1 MRKLIFSV
9 LMLAV
14 LAPAVPAEA
23 RGWRVHVGGG
33 VHTGGGFRYGG
44 GYRAPRVYVHGGAR
58 VRYWSPRIWRPT
70 WYWAWWRPYW
80 RTYVYYDTPS
90 YGYAPCCAVEGGAVV
105 GTTVVRPP
113 DEPNVGVGIRGSATS
128 FGEDR
133 PRAEG
138 IGGVLRFR
146 VSSVELE
153 LEVAHD
159 RYTQDLARRDTRV
172 GTALYVPL
180 FGTTLQPYVVGGLGL
195 NFVDYNDGL
204 DPRTQ
209 GYLAGGGGLAL
220 NFSRSFTLSADVRYV
235 VRHFFDDNPN
245 ADIQTAKT
253 FAPVPPMGS
262 SDADRRE
269 SGVEG
274 RVSAIFYF

>member
-9 LMLAV
+9 LILAV

-23 RGWRVHVGGG
+23 RGWRVQVGGG
-33 VHTGGGFRYGG
+33 ARGGGGYG
-44 GYRAPRVYVHGGAR
+44 GYRARVYAPGGPR

-70 WYWAWWRPYW
+70 WYWAWWRPHW
-80 RTYVYYDTPS
+80 RTYVYYDTPA
-90 YGYAPCCAVEGGAVV
+90 YGYAPCCAVEGGAAV
-105 GTTVVRPP
+105 GTTVVRPEY
-113 DEPNVGVGIRGSATS
+113 EPNVGLGIRGSATS
-128 FGEDR
+128 FGENR
-133 PRAEG
+133 PRSEG

-159 RYTQDLARRDTRV
+159 RYTQDLARTDNRV
-172 GTALYVPL
+172 GAALYVPL
-180 FGTTLQPYVVGGLGL
+180 FGTTLQPYVLGGLGL

-204 DPRTQ
+204 DARTQ

-220 NFSRSFTLSADVRYV
+220 NFSRSFTLSADARYV
-235 VRHFFDDNPN
+235 VRHFFDDRQT
-245 ADIQTAKT
+245 ADIPLPLEKA
-253 FAPVPPMGS
+253 VLPMGS
-262 SDADRRE
+262 SDDDRRE

-274 RVSAIFYF
+274 RLTAIFYF

>member
-14 LAPAVPAEA
+14 LAPALPAEA

-33 VHTGGGFRYGG
+33 VRYGG
-44 GYRAPRVYVHGGAR
+44 GYRGYGGGYRGHRVYVAGPR

-70 WYWAWWRPYW
+70 WYWSWWRPYW
-80 RTYVYYDTPS
+80 RSYVYYDAPA

-105 GTTVVRPP
+105 ATTVARPAY
-113 DEPNVGVGIRGSATS
+113 EPNVGIGIRGSATS
-128 FGEDR
+128 FGDDR

-146 VSSVELE
+146 VTSVELE

-159 RYTQDLARRDTRV
+159 RYTQDLERTDTRV

-204 DPRTQ
+204 DVRTQ

-220 NFSRSFTLSADVRYV
+220 NFSRSFTLSADARYV
-235 VRHFFDDNPN
+235 VRHFFDDRQDDVPLLEK
-245 ADIQTAKT
+245 AIA
-253 FAPVPPMGS
+253 PPMGS
-262 SDADRRE
+262 SDDNRRE

-274 RVSAIFYF
+274 RLSAIFYF

>member
-9 LMLAV
+9 LILAV

-33 VHTGGGFRYGG
+33 VRVGGGFRGPHVYG
-44 GYRAPRVYVHGGAR
+44 PR

-80 RTYVYYDTPS
+80 HTYVYYDTPG
-90 YGYAPCCAVEGGAVV
+90 YGYAPCCAVEGGAAV

-113 DEPNVGVGIRGSATS
+113 DEPTVGLGIRGSAAS
-128 FGEDR
+128 FGDNR
-133 PRAEG
+133 PRSEG

-146 VSSVELE
+146 LSSVELE

-159 RYTQDLARRDTRV
+159 RYTQDLARTDNRV

-195 NFVDYNDGL
+195 NFVDYNDGF
-204 DPRTQ
+204 DVRTQ

-220 NFSRSFTLSADVRYV
+220 NFSRSFTLSADARYV
-235 VRHFFDDNPN
+235 VRHFLDKHGQNTTIPMTTPSLDK
-245 ADIQTAKT
+245 ALL
-253 FAPVPPMGS
+253 PMGS
-262 SDADRRE
+262 TDDSRRE

-274 RVSAIFYF
+274 RLSAIFYF